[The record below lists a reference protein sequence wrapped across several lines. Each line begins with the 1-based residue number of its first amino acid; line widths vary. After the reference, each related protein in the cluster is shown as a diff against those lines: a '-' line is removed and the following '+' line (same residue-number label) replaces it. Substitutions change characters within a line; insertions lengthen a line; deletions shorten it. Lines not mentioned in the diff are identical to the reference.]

1 LDRRNLWLGL
11 IAIVLGAAVIVWSD
25 ELSWAPAFFP
35 RVVSI
40 TLIVLGAYAAGHQ
53 AYLLAA
59 DARKRG
65 TVFREVHEGSEGN
78 GSDGWK
84 RELRLLPP
92 LAIAVVYVYFFRKLG
107 FAWLTPPLI
116 VLTAWFL
123 GYRRLWIS
131 ILVAFGFSAVLY
143 FAFRFLLNVPIPA
156 SPLLRI

>member
-1 LDRRNLWLGL
+1 LDKRNLWLGV
-11 IAIVLGAAVIVWSD
+11 IGIILGTAVIVWSGD
-25 ELSWAPAFFP
+25 LKWAPAFFP

-53 AYLLAA
+53 IYLIIA
-59 DARKRG
+59 DARRG
-65 TVFREVHEGSEGN
+65 GSVFREISEGARR
-78 GSDGWK
+78 SGWK

-92 LAIAVVYVYFFRKLG
+92 LVIAVVYVYFFRKLG

-131 ILVAFGFSAVLY
+131 ILVALGFSAVLY

-156 SPLLRI
+156 SPLLGI